1 MMSSKYIFLIIIII
15 IILNPMIF
23 SKLYELSNNII
34 NTTIRNPINNNIR
47 ENLENQDNGNN
58 NNYIQPNLQN
68 DPLYLTKVNSADI
81 TYLKK
86 QIDSLSELNIQ
97 MAKLNKEVQTNS
109 AAIQSL
115 NQSIQNT
122 AKNATLDKKTTQQLA
137 NSSSMSVDYSKMN

>member
-1 MMSSKYIFLIIIII
+1 MMSSKYILIIFLIIIII
-15 IILNPMIF
+15 IILNPMIL
-23 SKLYELSNNII
+23 SKLYELSS
-34 NTTIRNPINNNIR
+34 IR

-86 QIDSLSELNIQ
+86 QMDSLSELNIQ
-97 MAKLNKEVQTNS
+97 IAKLNKEVKTNS

-122 AKNATLDKKTTQQLA
+122 ARNATLDKKTTQQLA

>member
-1 MMSSKYIFLIIIII
+1 MMSSKYILIIFLIIIII
-15 IILNPMIF
+15 IILNPMIL
-23 SKLYELSNNII
+23 SKLYELSS
-34 NTTIRNPINNNIR
+34 IR

-86 QIDSLSELNIQ
+86 QMDSLSELNIQ
-97 MAKLNKEVQTNS
+97 IAKLNKEVQTNS

-122 AKNATLDKKTTQQLA
+122 ARNATLDKKTTQQLA
-137 NSSSMSVDYSKMN
+137 NSSSMSVDYSKMK